1 MSTAI
6 NTLLVSSADVCGGR
20 LRIDGTRITVN
31 QIAVLYK
38 RGYNAEDIADQY
50 PHLTMA
56 QVYAALSHYH
66 ANQEEVEADLTAEEQ
81 EAHRAEEEQTNDA
94 TAHAGVK
101 RATWSDRL
109 EAFKELQRSLNLT
122 PDKAAEW
129 QNAVREARR

>member
-6 NTLLVSSADVCGGR
+6 NTLLVSSPDVCGGR

-38 RGYNAEDIADQY
+38 QGYSAEDIADQY

-66 ANQEEVEADLTAEEQ
+66 ANQEEIEADLTAEEQ
-81 EAHRAEEEQTNDA
+81 EA
-94 TAHAGVK
+94 K
-101 RATWSDRL
+101 RL
-109 EAFKELQRSLNLT
+109 EQEYQNIPHGDT
-122 PDKAAEW
+122 P
-129 QNAVREARR
+129 VHR